1 MAKVKICGLTREEDI
16 DAVNEVL
23 PDYIGFVFA
32 ESKRKID
39 ENRAAELKK
48 RLDPRIKAVGVFVND
63 VPERII
69 RLCRNRIIDVVQ
81 LHGDED
87 ETYIKQLKKHV
98 SNEIIRAIRVRN
110 KDDIENAMNYSA
122 DFLLFDTYRE
132 GLYGGSGKTFDWL
145 LVTAVNRPFF
155 LAGGINPENAI
166 HAIKTVNPYC
176 IDVSS
181 GVETNGVKD
190 PGKIADIV
198 TIARQYAVE

>member
-16 DAVNEVL
+16 NAVNEVL

>member
-23 PDYIGFVFA
+23 PDYIGFIFA

>member
-48 RLDPRIKAVGVFVND
+48 RLDPRIKAVGDFVND